1 MRSVGITGL
10 TISVS
15 PKEIDLHHN
24 GRMARET
31 RVSFSLEVCFVILG
45 CSDRGCVEYS
55 QVCVHGSRNQS
66 IKIEFIPFIITPNYP
81 LVTV

>member
-15 PKEIDLHHN
+15 PYPHHN

-31 RVSFSLEVCFVILG
+31 RVSFSLELCYVILG
-45 CSDRGCVEYS
+45 CSDTGCVEYS

-66 IKIEFIPFIITPNYP
+66 TKIEVIPFIITPNYP